1 MSLPEL
7 PPRPDR
13 PKSTESLHCSDVD
26 LPENVDLLTVN
37 DIQQLLQQQDMPKE
51 YAKRFNDNLVQDI
64 SNKSVA
70 WKTQAEQLIEGLNK
84 LAENKRHLKGELDSF
99 KKLEF
104 EYMKKW
110 QDLDL
115 LINSKFSNNA
125 LKKQLRH
132 NVINLDEK
140 SSHMVNEVPVT
151 DESLDLFL
159 EQYVNERTEY
169 HLQREKLAT
178 WEQQDTLRLP

>member
-1 MSLPEL
+1 
-7 PPRPDR
+7 
-13 PKSTESLHCSDVD
+13 
-26 LPENVDLLTVN
+26 
-37 DIQQLLQQQDMPKE
+37 
-51 YAKRFNDNLVQDI
+51 
-64 SNKSVA
+64 
-70 WKTQAEQLIEGLNK
+70 
-84 LAENKRHLKGELDSF
+84 
-99 KKLEF
+99 
-104 EYMKKW
+104 MKKW

-115 LINSKFSNNA
+115 LINSKFSNDA